1 MQILAKQILGPCS
14 PGKRTFDYLTLFPL
28 GLGKNYC
35 NFHVSL
41 TEWLAEHECD
51 ECHRASQ
58 SRYLLQSMA
67 EAAAGNLISL
77 GAAEADGIAVL
88 RTTLIQ
94 KLCDAER

>member
-14 PGKRTFDYLTLFPL
+14 PGKRTFDTIPNWVGQELLY
-28 GLGKNYC
+28 
-35 NFHVSL
+35 NFHVSS